1 MLIGKVSFDTDA
13 ISSNIKAFYNQIMKD
28 KPSDAKGNYIKS
40 VYISSTMGPG
50 IKINHK
56 GIER

>member
-1 MLIGKVSFDTDA
+1 
-13 ISSNIKAFYNQIMKD
+13 MKD

-40 VYISSTMGPG
+40 VFISSSMGPG

-56 GIER
+56 GIEK

>member
-1 MLIGKVSFDTDA
+1 MSSKNPA
-13 ISSNIKAFYNQIMKD
+13 ISIIKENIKAFFNQVVKD

-40 VYISSTMGPG
+40 VHICSTMGPG

>member
-1 MLIGKVSFDTDA
+1 
-13 ISSNIKAFYNQIMKD
+13 

-40 VYISSTMGPG
+40 VHISSSMGPG

-56 GIER
+56 GIEK